1 MAIPTKTIIAFLKKN
16 AVPIA
21 AGGAGLAVGGVT
33 ANALNGGSNTPQDT
47 KQTQTPT
54 FNYRQYLDASNTVN
68 YNITSGGSTIIDTD
82 TSTRAEPKTSYS
94 PEQSASSKAGG
105 GSLLFPALAV
115 GGALVVAGVALWN
128 R

>member
-1 MAIPTKTIIAFLKKN
+1 MAIPTKSILAFLKKN

-33 ANALNGGSNTPQDT
+33 ANALNGGSNTPQNT
-47 KQTQTPT
+47 NQTQTPT

-68 YNITSGGSTIIDTD
+68 YNITSGGSTVIDTD
-82 TSTRAEPKTSYS
+82 TSTRAEPKTSYN
-94 PEQSASSKAGG
+94 PEQSASSKAGS
-105 GSLLFPALAV
+105 GSMLLPALAV

-128 R
+128 K